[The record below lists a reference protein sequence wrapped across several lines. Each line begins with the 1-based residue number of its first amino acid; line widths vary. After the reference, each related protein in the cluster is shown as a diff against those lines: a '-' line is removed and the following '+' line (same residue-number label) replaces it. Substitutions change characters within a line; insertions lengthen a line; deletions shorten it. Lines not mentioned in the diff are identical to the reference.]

1 MFPVFGEREG
11 RRIVRFAVI
20 SGSREWTEAAPERVI
35 PQRAVDVEDVQY
47 EARRR
52 LKSLKIEEWRVR
64 EFVTGAPVP
73 DNIRHLAMQIEY
85 AAQAIGRLSPIPADY
100 ADDVYWPRVW

>member
-1 MFPVFGEREG
+1 MLPAFGEREG

-20 SGSREWTEAAPERVI
+20 SGSREWTEAAPERVM
-35 PQRAVDVEDVQY
+35 PQRTVEVEDVQY

-64 EFVTGAPVP
+64 EFVTGTPVP
-73 DNIRHLAMQIEY
+73 DNIRHLALQIEY
-85 AAQAIGRLSPIPADY
+85 AAQAIGRLSPIPADF

>member
-1 MFPVFGEREG
+1 MLPAFGEREG

-20 SGSREWTEAAPERVI
+20 NGSREWTEAVPERVMSRPSADI
-35 PQRAVDVEDVQY
+35 EDVQR

-64 EFVTGAPVP
+64 EFVTGTPVP

-100 ADDVYWPRVW
+100 ADDVYWPRIW

>member
-1 MFPVFGEREG
+1 M
-11 RRIVRFAVI
+11 RFAVI
-20 SGSREWTEAAPERVI
+20 SGSREWTEATPERI
-35 PQRAVDVEDVQY
+35 SAQRPVDVEDVHF

-64 EFVTGAPVP
+64 EFVTGTPMP
-73 DNIRHLAMQIEY
+73 DSIRHIAAQIEF
-85 AAQAIGRLSPIPADY
+85 AAQAIGRLSPIPLDY

>member
-1 MFPVFGEREG
+1 M
-11 RRIVRFAVI
+11 RFAVI
-20 SGSREWTEAAPERVI
+20 TGSREWTEAVPERVL
-35 PQRAVDVEDVQY
+35 PQRIIDIEDVQA

-52 LKSLKIEEWRVR
+52 LRALRLEEWRVR
-64 EFVTGAPVP
+64 EFVTGTPVP
-73 DNIRHLAMQIEY
+73 DNIRHLALQIEY

>member
-1 MFPVFGEREG
+1 M
-11 RRIVRFAVI
+11 RFAVI
-20 SGSREWTEAAPERVI
+20 SGSREWTEPAHREAAATRSIEVH
-35 PQRAVDVEDVQY
+35 DVQA

-52 LKSLKIEEWRVR
+52 LTTIKLEEWRVR
-64 EFVTGAPVP
+64 EFVTGVP
-73 DNIRHLAMQIEY
+73 MPDTVRHLALQIEF